1 MRRFLPI
8 ALLFAGAMAAAA
20 AASASDRP
28 ADMRWHGIWM
38 DGQNVLWIVAGPTEE
53 VAVAGA
59 AYHRLGIESYLDS
72 LIHFKATPMGDRL
85 ELASVEKTGCS
96 IELSLVDGTIAA
108 HEVTACSTLGVSFDG
123 TYIRQ

>member
-8 ALLFAGAMAAAA
+8 ALLFAGALAAA

-59 AYHRLGIESYLDS
+59 AYHRLGVESYLDS
-72 LIHFKATPMGDRL
+72 LIHFKATPEGDTL
-85 ELASVEKTGCS
+85 MLAATDAAGCA
-96 IELSLVDGTIAA
+96 IELSLANGAITA
-108 HEVTACSTLGVSFDG
+108 HEVSACSSIGVSFDG
-123 TYIRQ
+123 TYTRQ